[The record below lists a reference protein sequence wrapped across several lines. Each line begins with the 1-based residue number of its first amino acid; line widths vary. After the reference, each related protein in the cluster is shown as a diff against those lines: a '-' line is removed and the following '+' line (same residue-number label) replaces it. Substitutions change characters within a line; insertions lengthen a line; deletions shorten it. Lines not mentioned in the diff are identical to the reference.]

1 MLKKQFTN
9 TSRLLL
15 RLHSTN
21 FKLISNLVSN
31 FLYIENDMDQVDKV
45 THQVDSVSLMLLVVS
60 NIFICLSS
68 HDCTLIIDVAIY
80 FILIFFYCEF
90 YCEYKKWK
98 KSSSR
103 ELMHMLCMHLEILGA
118 WSFLFQSLT
127 GNIVSSCDCSAQ
139 IWNSPICTVNFLPV
153 I

>member
-21 FKLISNLVSN
+21 FKLISNPVSN

-45 THQVDSVSLMLLVVS
+45 THQVDSVSLMLLAVS

-80 FILIFFYCEF
+80 FILGSLPY
-90 YCEYKKWK
+90 
-98 KSSSR
+98 
-103 ELMHMLCMHLEILGA
+103 
-118 WSFLFQSLT
+118 LFHT
-127 GNIVSSCDCSAQ
+127 
-139 IWNSPICTVNFLPV
+139 NFLLLWV
-153 I
+153 LLRVQKMKKIKF

>member
-45 THQVDSVSLMLLVVS
+45 THQVDNVSLMLLVVS

-80 FILIFFYCEF
+80 FILGSLPY
-90 YCEYKKWK
+90 
-98 KSSSR
+98 
-103 ELMHMLCMHLEILGA
+103 
-118 WSFLFQSLT
+118 LFHT
-127 GNIVSSCDCSAQ
+127 
-139 IWNSPICTVNFLPV
+139 NFLLLWV
-153 I
+153 LLQVQKMKKIKF

>member
-45 THQVDSVSLMLLVVS
+45 THQVDSVSLMLLAVS

-80 FILIFFYCEF
+80 FILGSLPY
-90 YCEYKKWK
+90 
-98 KSSSR
+98 
-103 ELMHMLCMHLEILGA
+103 
-118 WSFLFQSLT
+118 LFHT
-127 GNIVSSCDCSAQ
+127 
-139 IWNSPICTVNFLPV
+139 NFLLLRVLLRVQKMKKIKFQGIDAHVVHAFRNPRCMV
-153 I
+153 ISVSVTYWKYCQQL